1 MIRLDEIPQDELI
14 TGIIVW
20 VCFFGLFFLRKIPPF
35 NIVWKYT
42 MLFLV
47 VLFGTVLYNKW
58 KEKK

>member
-1 MIRLDEIPQDELI
+1 MTPQEIT
-14 TGIIVW
+14 TGILVW
-20 VCFFGLFFLRKIPPF
+20 VCFFVLYFLRKTPPF

-47 VLFGTVLYNKW
+47 VLFGTILYNKW